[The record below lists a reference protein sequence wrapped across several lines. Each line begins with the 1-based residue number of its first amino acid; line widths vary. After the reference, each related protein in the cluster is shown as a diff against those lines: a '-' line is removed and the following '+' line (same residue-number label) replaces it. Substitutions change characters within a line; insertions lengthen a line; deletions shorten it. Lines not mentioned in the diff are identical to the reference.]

1 MNFRLDGNANILNGL
16 MMRFVRVVS
25 SLYQNKGI
33 SFSDSK
39 LKFQLQKEGEV
50 FGSVS
55 DFGIADVWDLFLCD
69 FSFRGLDGWV
79 TWCMHG

>member
-1 MNFRLDGNANILNGL
+1 MNCFRLDENANIFNGL
-16 MMRFVRVVS
+16 MMRFVRMVR
-25 SLYQNKGI
+25 SLSQNRGI

-55 DFGIADVWDLFLCD
+55 DFGIADVWDLPLCN
-69 FSFRGLDGWV
+69 FSFGGLDGWV
-79 TWCMHG
+79 RW